1 MALEVACAGGI
12 ACGTSGCEA
21 FLVSCVERNNR
32 TGLAGGGMICF
43 ALFPIVGQQSSGTE
57 PWLKREG
64 QAPFACMDDLLKTLF
79 TNGEL
84 GRISGVKENLKTVT
98 DG

>member
-1 MALEVACAGGI
+1 
-12 ACGTSGCEA
+12 
-21 FLVSCVERNNR
+21 
-32 TGLAGGGMICF
+32 MICF

-84 GRISGVKENLKTVT
+84 GRISGVKKI
-98 DG
+98 